1 MMTKVNGVIFDMDG
15 LIFDTE
21 MIYYQASQ
29 AVADTLGMPF
39 SLESYIQF
47 IGISDEELEEKYHE
61 FFAEFGKETIQ
72 TFINDSYE
80 KTLYLFSNDGAKLK
94 PGVREL
100 IDFLEKNNIPRVVA
114 SSNNRPTIEMLLD
127 KVGLKEK
134 FTTIVSA
141 EDVTRAKPDPEIFE
155 VACQK
160 LGSKKEETL
169 VLEDSRN
176 GVLAAEA
183 AGIPVMMVPDLVPPT
198 AELEEK
204 SLDVVETLFDVI
216 TYLENK

>member
-1 MMTKVNGVIFDMDG
+1 MTKVNGVIFDMDG